1 LFGIKGFAFV
11 KKYSLKKLKMKKNDE
26 LQIEVQDTM
35 EHESLLS
42 NNENTAMTKVDV
54 ATTAVV
60 TTEAEKNEIKDGN
73 ICSKNDNE
81 ILNDILSYF
90 KWTWRDSSDKLK
102 AFVKDGW
109 VTLEGW
115 LQWNFL
121 KEITEKSIRNIKG
134 VKGVTNH
141 ISIKP

>member
-1 LFGIKGFAFV
+1 
-11 KKYSLKKLKMKKNDE
+11 MKKNDE

>member
-1 LFGIKGFAFV
+1 MFGIKGFAFV